1 MLTSLQEQV
10 LGFIK
15 MLHDSELER
24 KRLRQRVISFAES
37 EQQQKHFEQ
46 LNENLQLEL
55 SIAKNQVSSSS
66 YNPLVESWSNV
77 EFNYSH

>member
-24 KRLRQRVISFAES
+24 KRLRQRVFALSES
-37 EQQQKHFEQ
+37 EQQLKDVEQ
-46 LNENLQLEL
+46 QSENLQLEL
-55 SIAKNQVSSSS
+55 SILKNQVAQFI
-66 YNPLVESWSNV
+66 NTQ
-77 EFNYSH
+77 